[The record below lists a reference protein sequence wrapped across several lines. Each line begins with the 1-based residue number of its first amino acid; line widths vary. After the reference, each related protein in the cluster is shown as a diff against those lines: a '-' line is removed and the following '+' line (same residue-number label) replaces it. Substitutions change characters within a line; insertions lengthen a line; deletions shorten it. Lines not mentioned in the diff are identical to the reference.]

1 MTGYCWCE
9 GGFDR
14 GGGAHTHNFICFHPP
29 HPASG
34 VRVDARASRPR
45 HHKTK
50 KMASHIR
57 PPSSPRIM
65 SAAVKLGRSSSRM
78 SSVSRG
84 SSDEEQTKTAVK
96 VGTFP
101 LPPNWPANHGTPSF
115 PFQPPISFLVLSKFS
130 LAVNAVLS
138 FQD

>member
-29 HPASG
+29 SCERCACGRSG
-34 VRVDARASRPR
+34 LQAQ

-96 VGTFP
+96 VGICPPSP
-101 LPPNWPANHGTPSF
+101 LAHQSRHPSSL
-115 PFQPPISFLVLSKFS
+115 FQPPISFLVLSKFS